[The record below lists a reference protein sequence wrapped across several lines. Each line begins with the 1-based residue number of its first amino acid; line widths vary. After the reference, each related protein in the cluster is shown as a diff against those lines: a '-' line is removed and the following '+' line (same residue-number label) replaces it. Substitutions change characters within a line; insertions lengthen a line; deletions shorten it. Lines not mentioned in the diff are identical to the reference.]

1 MKKALA
7 AATTAALTLALGLF
21 AGAALAGG
29 GHGGGH
35 GGSGDSHAQGHG
47 QSGAQDEQGVK
58 PGSTTE
64 KDTHAR
70 ADSDRTKRYGNG
82 KTAGQ
87 VVMGKGASGDTDL
100 HGPGNSQPHKVTDC
114 RGHEVDVHAYK
125 GGSACASAEHEHEGA
140 KPAKHEQRHE
150 QQETEK
156 REHHHGAE
164 AARHEQRKVYICHST
179 GSSSNPYV
187 LIHVSV
193 NALPAHTRH
202 HDGKDIVLGS
212 SPGSCPLPAVVPA
225 ATTTTT
231 TTVPTTTTTTNA
243 VVPTST
249 VTTTLPSTTT
259 VTVAATTTVTSTET
273 TTSTQTGGVA
283 GVSTSTTTP
292 AAGRQAA
299 APTGG
304 VLGAQAQL
312 PQRPR
317 SGSVLGTIGSAT
329 LPFTGIPLLPVV
341 LGALGAIA
349 LGVGFRRSQRGV

>member
-1 MKKALA
+1 
-7 AATTAALTLALGLF
+7 
-21 AGAALAGG
+21 
-29 GHGGGH
+29 
-35 GGSGDSHAQGHG
+35 
-47 QSGAQDEQGVK
+47 
-58 PGSTTE
+58 
-64 KDTHAR
+64 
-70 ADSDRTKRYGNG
+70 
-82 KTAGQ
+82 
-87 VVMGKGASGDTDL
+87 MGKGASGDTDL

-125 GGSACASAEHEHEGA
+125 GGSACASAEHEHARA
-140 KPAKHEQRHE
+140 KPATHEQRHE
-150 QQETEK
+150 KQKTEK
-156 REHHHGAE
+156 REHARGHEHAEHEHEHGVA
-164 AARHEQRKVYICHST
+164 AARHEERKVYICHST
-179 GSSSNPYV
+179 GSSTNPYV

-212 SPGSCPLPAVVPA
+212 SPGSCPSPAVVR
-225 ATTTTT
+225 TTTPTT
-231 TTVPTTTTTTNA
+231 TTVPTTTTTTTTTNA
-243 VVPTST
+243 VLPTST